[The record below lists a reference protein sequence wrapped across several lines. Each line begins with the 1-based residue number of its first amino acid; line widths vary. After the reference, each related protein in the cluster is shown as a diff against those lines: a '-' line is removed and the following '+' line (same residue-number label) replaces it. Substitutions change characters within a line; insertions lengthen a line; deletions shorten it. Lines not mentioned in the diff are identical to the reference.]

1 MHRGNNLRKA
11 KCEEWLDQ
19 LQSDESLNNAET
31 EGREQRDKN
40 AGMSTIL
47 SCFIFHF
54 VLRVYT
60 GTVL

>member
-31 EGREQRDKN
+31 EGREQRHKN
-40 AGMSTIL
+40 AGMSAPFENFGRWAH
-47 SCFIFHF
+47 SSE
-54 VLRVYT
+54 VQ
-60 GTVL
+60 